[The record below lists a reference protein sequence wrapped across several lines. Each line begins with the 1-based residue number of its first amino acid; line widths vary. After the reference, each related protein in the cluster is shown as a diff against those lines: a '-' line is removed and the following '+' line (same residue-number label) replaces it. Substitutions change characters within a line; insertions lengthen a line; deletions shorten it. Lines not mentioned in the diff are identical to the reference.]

1 MARYKMD
8 DGVVVDTEKA
18 QTRWEE
24 KTRWNGNNHISVH
37 TGDQWCHETLYK
49 SSKGRYYIVSWS
61 DWQGST
67 PEARWVSD
75 EEAVGWLLLNGS
87 VLPEDLA
94 VLSNDMVE

>member
-18 QTRWEE
+18 QTRWDEQ
-24 KTRWNGNNHISVH
+24 TRWNGNNHISVH